1 MRKFLIER
9 NISGAGKMGADEL
22 RAAAGRSNETLA
34 QLAPQIQW
42 VKSYVT
48 DDNIFCIYLAKD
60 EGMVRKHAEKSGF
73 PADRI
78 EEVRNVIDPMTA
90 VGA

>member
-48 DDNIFCIYLAKD
+48 DHNIFCIYLAND